1 MPGHVGKPEIP
12 SLEAIRE
19 SGMVDSHEMQRRG
32 PWQWRHDAS
41 KIGSTSKAKSGGWAW
56 TGGTPRPING
66 ARMSQPNLADTL
78 VERETG
84 IEPATNGLGSRDSTT
99 ELLPRGIEHSIVT
112 ETEKAPGV
120 TWRVRAPELRSG
132 LHLASRS

>member
-1 MPGHVGKPEIP
+1 
-12 SLEAIRE
+12 
-19 SGMVDSHEMQRRG
+19 MVDSHEMQRRG

-56 TGGTPRPING
+56 TGETPRPING

-84 IEPATNGLGSRDSTT
+84 IEPATNGLGSRDSTA
-99 ELLPRGIEHSIVT
+99 ELLPPRQPQCNLIKIPWVLPLGSDELEHFFPS
-112 ETEKAPGV
+112 
-120 TWRVRAPELRSG
+120 
-132 LHLASRS
+132 